1 MCSKKNCVLIGVVF
15 QEQPCSN
22 INCVPSANVFQDN
35 CIPRT
40 AVSQD
45 NCIPWTVV
53 LQEQLYSKISCVP
66 RTAVFQE
73 QQCSKNSC
81 ITRTAVKEQLRSMNN
96 CVPRTVVLKNS
107 CAPRTVVLKEQ
118 LCSKMCSSGRRQAV
132 RDVFPRKQ
140 ISSTYSDST
149 VQYIVQQVT
158 KDSCALLTH
167 TGV

>member
-96 CVPRTVVLKNS
+96 CVPRTVVLK
-107 CAPRTVVLKEQ
+107 EQ

>member
-1 MCSKKNCVLIGVVF
+1 MCSKKNCILIGVVF

-22 INCVPSANVFQDN
+22 INCVPSADVFQDN

-81 ITRTAVKEQLRSMNN
+81 MTRTAVKEQLRSMNN

-107 CAPRTVVLKEQ
+107 CAPRCVLLVADKLYE
-118 LCSKMCSSGRRQAV
+118 MCSPGNRVAV
-132 RDVFPRKQ
+132 LTRTVLY
-140 ISSTYSDST
+140 STLYNRTAVLSWHILESN
-149 VQYIVQQVT
+149 
-158 KDSCALLTH
+158 H
-167 TGV
+167 TLWV